1 MGRMDSIALARW
13 PGSTLRATAAFF
25 VLLLASTS
33 LSAAPATRLVVSDC
47 PKCVFVPP
55 ICPTFRSCLE
65 AFAVARSAFP
75 LTIAAMDAAG
85 LVDTEYGGTVVF
97 SSSDSSAILPP
108 QFSFAPEDAGV
119 AVVNGFVLTQA
130 GTQTITA
137 TDAGDSAVS
146 GTLRVSV
153 APDVTSIP
161 TTLGAASVAMA
172 GALAML
178 GLWLS
183 WRRSPG
189 N

>member
-1 MGRMDSIALARW
+1 
-13 PGSTLRATAAFF
+13 
-25 VLLLASTS
+25 
-33 LSAAPATRLVVSDC
+33 
-47 PKCVFVPP
+47 
-55 ICPTFRSCLE
+55 
-65 AFAVARSAFP
+65 
-75 LTIAAMDAAG
+75 MDAAG
-85 LVDTEYGGTVVF
+85 LPDTGYGGTVVF
-97 SSSDSSAILPP
+97 SSSDSTAILPP
-108 QFSFAPEDAGV
+108 PFSFAPEDAGV

-137 TDAGDSAVS
+137 TDAGDPAVS

-161 TTLGAASVAMA
+161 TTSGAASVAMA